1 MDLTDDASGAV
12 TKSIDGESIVYT
24 VDTDAITTTPFTF
37 TVTAPGGAGADFTT
51 AIANQFLAPDNSNAG
66 SDAIAAGTPS
76 AYTLKLSDAGKT
88 DDITLVFANTVTGG
102 GDKTVILR
110 SSKKVVP

>member
-1 MDLTDDASGAV
+1 MELTDDASGAV
-12 TKSIDGESIVYT
+12 TKSTDGESIVYT

-51 AIANQFLAPDNSNAG
+51 AIANQFLAPDDTNAG